1 MMHEVQMSDKAILI
15 GFEFIIFTALLVAA
29 GALLLAEWFL
39 LSLFPLAVGV
49 LIGAVVIDVHL
60 FGR

>member
-1 MMHEVQMSDKAILI
+1 MSDKALLI

-29 GALLLAEWFL
+29 GALLIAEWFL